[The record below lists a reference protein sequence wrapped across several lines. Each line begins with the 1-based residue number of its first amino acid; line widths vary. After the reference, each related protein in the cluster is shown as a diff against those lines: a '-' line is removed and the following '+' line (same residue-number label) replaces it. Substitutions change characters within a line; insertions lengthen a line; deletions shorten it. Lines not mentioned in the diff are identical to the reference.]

1 MRLVPMIGL
10 TTALVAPLSFSS
22 RAQAQAALSATEAPS
37 DGLRLRH
44 GIAFSGGEEI
54 GSGPSSGLT
63 GELYGVDWRIGAQLN
78 NLWAVHLNTHLSF
91 GSAHFG
97 GGSGTTGNFAEA
109 VMVERMLLDRF
120 FVAAG
125 GGYGVLNNPSGPLL
139 QFRVGGYPLMFADAS
154 EARRR
159 GLMLGVDVRAYFAGE
174 AIGTVTQ
181 VSFGIGYEKF

>member
-1 MRLVPMIGL
+1 MRFVPMIGL

-22 RAQAQAALSATEAPS
+22 RAEAQAVAAATEASS

-63 GELYGVDWRIGAQLN
+63 GELYGLDWRIGAQLN

-91 GSAHFG
+91 GNAHIG
-97 GGSGTTGNFAEA
+97 GASGTTGNFAEA
-109 VMVERMLLDRF
+109 VMVERMLMDRF

-125 GGYGVLNNPSGPLL
+125 GGYGVLNNPRGPLL
-139 QFRVGGYPLMFADAS
+139 QFPLGGYPLMFSDAS
-154 EARRR
+154 ATPPPPPLPR
-159 GLMLGVDVRAYFAGE
+159 LH
-174 AIGTVTQ
+174 
-181 VSFGIGYEKF
+181 